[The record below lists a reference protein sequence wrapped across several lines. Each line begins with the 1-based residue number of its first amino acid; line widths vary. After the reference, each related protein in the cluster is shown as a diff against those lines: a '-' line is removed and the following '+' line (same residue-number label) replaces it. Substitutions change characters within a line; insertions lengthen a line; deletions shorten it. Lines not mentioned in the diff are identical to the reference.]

1 MVFAKLYMDR
11 SQGTVSVYLNNPP
24 KEVPP
29 GLGKAPWVMMDRF
42 MNCSDMRDEFLK
54 KATGKFEFFS
64 VLSNYKKNY
73 SSRILDALFSC
84 KKILFIVSARHLMI
98 DYEQEFTLKDF

>member
-1 MVFAKLYMDR
+1 MER
-11 SQGTVSVYLNNPP
+11 SQGTGSVFLNNPP

-42 MNCSDMRDEFLK
+42 MNCSDVRDEFLK

-64 VLSNYKKNY
+64 LYCQIIIKTTPAGFLMHFSAVKK
-73 SSRILDALFSC
+73 SC
-84 KKILFIVSARHLMI
+84 LVCQLA
-98 DYEQEFTLKDF
+98 T

>member
-1 MVFAKLYMDR
+1 MER

-42 MNCSDMRDEFLK
+42 MNCSDVRDEFLK

-64 VLSNYKKNY
+64 LRCQIIRKTNPAGFLMHFSAVKKPC
-73 SSRILDALFSC
+73 LVCQL
-84 KKILFIVSARHLMI
+84 V
-98 DYEQEFTLKDF
+98 T